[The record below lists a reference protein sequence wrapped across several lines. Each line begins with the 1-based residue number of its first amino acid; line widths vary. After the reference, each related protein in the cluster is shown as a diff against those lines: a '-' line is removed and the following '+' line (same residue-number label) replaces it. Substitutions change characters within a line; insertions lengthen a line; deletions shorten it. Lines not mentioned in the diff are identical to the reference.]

1 MESGPSTRHH
11 VCTCCD
17 AFSRIGKSLRARLPG
32 FVEGKILQLSGDIAV
47 KSFLVI
53 IGCCLLSGFA
63 LPGQEQRGATPTTR
77 GGTRDR
83 AENNRP
89 APPAGTD
96 TERTDRLASPGH
108 SKPSPPATAATS
120 GRKSKK
126 HAARRKRSAPAESDA
141 TQRSVKASRKP

>member
-1 MESGPSTRHH
+1 RPRRQH
-11 VCTCCD
+11 VCTQFRCLG
-17 AFSRIGKSLRARLPG
+17 RTGKRLRARWPA
-32 FVEGKILQLSGDIAV
+32 FVGGKILQLSGDIAV

-53 IGCCLLSGFA
+53 IGCCLLSGFVR
-63 LPGQEQRGATPTTR
+63 PGQEQRGATPTTR

-108 SKPSPPATAATS
+108 PQPPPPA
-120 GRKSKK
+120 
-126 HAARRKRSAPAESDA
+126 
-141 TQRSVKASRKP
+141 